1 MNTITIN
8 AKRIILVVLSI
19 ILLITFGGFILGT
32 ARAADNSTDAQTTNY
47 GTVNWSTAKQGYI
60 TFTASS
66 SSGQERVFILQ
77 GPTGKQMF
85 FTVAE
90 NTTINIDLTDGIG
103 GYQYA
108 IAHSSDGKYFYIDY
122 KNSFPVNQIDTAFAP

>member
-19 ILLITFGGFILGT
+19 ILLITFGGSILGT

-47 GTVNWSTAKQGYI
+47 GTVNWSTAKQGHI

-77 GPTGKQMF
+77 GPTGKQSF
-85 FTVAE
+85 FTTAG
-90 NTTINIDLTDGIG
+90 NTTIKAALEDGTGI
-103 GYQYA
+103 YQYA
-108 IAHSSDGKYFYIDY
+108 IGHHSEDRALIYIDY
-122 KNSFPVNQIDTAFAP
+122 KNSFAVK